1 MNGVKQEGIRR
12 PRAQEPGASGD
23 GGQGE
28 RMTRDRFVGETVAWI
43 NRRLAPPGTRVD
55 PATPLFEGG
64 LIDSI
69 QILRLIAWTEA
80 ALGRRIPDEMIRM
93 EHFRDVTTIAATFI
107 REDNHVH
114 R

>member
-1 MNGVKQEGIRR
+1 MNGVKQEGAPR
-12 PRAQEPGASGD
+12 PRAQGSGAGGD
-23 GGQGE
+23 GAQGQ

-43 NRRLAPPGTRVD
+43 NRRLAPPGIRVG

-93 EHFRDVTTIAATFI
+93 EHFRDVTSIAATFI
-107 REDNHVH
+107 QEDTHAH